1 VRQVRQP
8 YDGHMPIQLS
18 IDQDLS
24 RATAWTQ
31 AVGKQLPFATS
42 VAINNVAFDARKSIN
57 DGTKGAFHVPVKFT
71 QSAFLVQK
79 SKKRDL
85 TAFVYAQDKK
95 GKDRARYLRFGI
107 QGGTRPQKGM
117 DVFFE
122 RGVPNDG
129 TIPAGAYFMP
139 TSLVKTNASGN
150 VTQATLR
157 RISKGLS
164 GAASGGFFVGTP
176 KGGGRPPGIYRRSR
190 EQLHPYFIATTD
202 RPDYTGRFNIEA
214 IGGKVIQRNFGKHF
228 DAALSKA
235 LASAR

>member
-1 VRQVRQP
+1 
-8 YDGHMPIQLS
+8 MPISLS

-24 RATAWTQ
+24 RATAWTK
-31 AVGKQLPFATS
+31 AVQKQLPFATS
-42 VAINNVAFDARKSIN
+42 MAINDAAFDARKALN
-57 DGTKGAFHVPVKFT
+57 AGTKGAFHAPVKFT

-85 TAFVYAQDKK
+85 TAFVYAQDKA

-107 QGGTRPQKGM
+107 KGGARPQKGFE
-117 DVFFE
+117 VFFE

-139 TSLVKTNASGN
+139 TSLVKTNAAGN

-157 RISKGLS
+157 RISKGIN
-164 GAASGGFFVGTP
+164 GNARGGFFIGTP
-176 KGGGRPPGIYRRSR
+176 RGGGRPPGIYRRSR
-190 EQLHPYFIATTD
+190 NHLHPYFIATTD
-202 RPDYTGRFNIEA
+202 RPDYRGRYNIEQIGSKAVQRRFN
-214 IGGKVIQRNFGKHF
+214 QYFQT
-228 DAALSKA
+228 ALSKA

>member
-1 VRQVRQP
+1 
-8 YDGHMPIQLS
+8 MPISLT

-24 RATAWTQ
+24 RATAWTK
-31 AVGKQLPFATS
+31 AVQKQLPFATS
-42 VAINNVAFDARKSIN
+42 VALNNVAFDARKAIN
-57 DGTKGAFHVPVKFT
+57 AGTKGAFHVPVKFT
-71 QSAFLVQK
+71 QNAFLVQK
-79 SKKRDL
+79 SKKKSL
-85 TAFVYAQDKK
+85 AAFVYAQDKA

-107 QGGTRPQKGM
+107 AGGTRPQKGM

-157 RISKGLS
+157 RISKGIS
-164 GAASGGFFVGTP
+164 GDARGGFFIGTP
-176 KGGGRPPGIYRRSR
+176 RGGNRPPGIYRRSR
-190 EQLHPYFIATTD
+190 NQLQPYFIATTD

-214 IGGKVIQRNFGKHF
+214 IGAKVIQRNFGKHF
-228 DAALSKA
+228 NAALSKA
-235 LASAR
+235 LSTAK

>member
-1 VRQVRQP
+1 
-8 YDGHMPIQLS
+8 MPISLT

-24 RATAWTQ
+24 RATAWTK
-31 AVGKQLPFATS
+31 AVQKQLPFATS
-42 VAINNVAFDARKSIN
+42 VALNNVAFDARKSIN
-57 DGTKGAFHVPVKFT
+57 EGTKGAFHKPVKFT
-71 QSAFLVQK
+71 QNAFLVQK
-79 SKKRDL
+79 SKKKSL
-85 TAFVYAQDKK
+85 AAFVYAQDKA

-107 QGGTRPQKGM
+107 AGGTRPQKGM

-157 RISKGLS
+157 RISKGIS
-164 GAASGGFFVGTP
+164 GEPRGGFFIGTP
-176 KGGGRPPGIYRRSR
+176 RGGDRPPGIYRRSR
-190 EQLHPYFIATTD
+190 NKLQPYFIATTD

-214 IGGKVIQRNFGKHF
+214 IGAKVIQRNFGKHF
-228 DAALSKA
+228 NAALSKA
-235 LASAR
+235 LSTAK

>member
-1 VRQVRQP
+1 
-8 YDGHMPIQLS
+8 MPIQLS
-18 IDQDLS
+18 IDQDLD
-24 RATAWTQ
+24 RATAWSRS
-31 AVGKQLPFATS
+31 VGKQLPFATS
-42 VAINNVAFDARKSIN
+42 VAINNAAFDARKAIN
-57 DGTKGAFHVPVKFT
+57 SGTKGAFHVPVKFT

-85 TAFVYAQDKK
+85 TAFVYAQDKA

-157 RISKGLS
+157 RISKGIS
-164 GAASGGFFVGTP
+164 GDPRGGFFVGTP
-176 KGGGRPPGIYRRSR
+176 RGGSRPPGIYRRSR
-190 EQLHPYFIATTD
+190 EQLFPYFIATTD
-202 RPDYTGRFNIEA
+202 KPDYTGRFNIET
-214 IGGKVIQRNFGKHF
+214 IGGKVIQRNFGKYF

-235 LASAR
+235 VSTAR